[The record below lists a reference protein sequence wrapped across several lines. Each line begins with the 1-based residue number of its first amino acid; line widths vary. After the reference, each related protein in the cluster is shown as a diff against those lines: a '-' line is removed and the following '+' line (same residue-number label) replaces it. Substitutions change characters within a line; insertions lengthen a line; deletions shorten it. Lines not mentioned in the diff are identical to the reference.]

1 MWQDYFAPTT
11 YQEALK
17 LLAQYGKDARLVAGG
32 TDLILE
38 MERGVRQPSVLID
51 ITRLPDLDSIWQD
64 DKGMIHLGPLV
75 THNHVLASPLCV
87 EQAYPLAQACLGV
100 GSAQLRNR
108 ATVAGNL
115 ITASPANDT
124 ITPLWALDAYVVLES
139 AVRGARALTF
149 DQFFQGVRQTALEP
163 DEMLTDIVFAPLAE
177 NERGIFLKL
186 GLRRAMAIAVVNVA
200 VVLTF
205 DGDRIERAR
214 IALGSVAPTI
224 VRAAEAESL
233 LAGQA
238 LDDSVID
245 QAAELAVSAASPI
258 SDVRGSAAYRQKM
271 IYTLTRRAQLTLR
284 DGRERDSWPD
294 TIPML
299 WGSTDGHFAPL
310 GGKSPHHAEH
320 GDQPIETTINGQ
332 PVTIHGAN
340 DKTLLRMLRENADLT
355 GTKEACAE
363 GECGSCTIFLDGMAV
378 LSCLVP
384 APRAHGAQIVTIE
397 GIKRNGHLSRLQQSF
412 VENGAIQCGYCI
424 PGFVMTGESLL
435 AEQSN
440 PSRETITRAFS
451 GNLCRCTGYYKIIEA
466 VERAVQE
473 R

>member
-11 YQEALK
+11 YQEVLD
-17 LLAQYGKDARLVAGG
+17 LLARYGTDARLVAGG

-38 MERGVRQPSVLID
+38 IERGLRSPTTLID

-64 DKGMIHLGPLV
+64 SEGMVHLGPLV

-124 ITPLWALDAYVVLES
+124 ITPLWALDAQVVLES
-139 AVRGARALTF
+139 AEHGARFLTF
-149 DQFFQGVRQTALEP
+149 DRFFQGVRQTALEP
-163 DEMLTDIVFAPLAE
+163 DEMLVDIVFVPLAE

-205 DGDRIERAR
+205 DGNKIERAR

-224 VRAAEAESL
+224 VRAADAENF
-233 LAGQA
+233 LAGQTLEDA
-238 LDDSVID
+238 IIEQV
-245 QAAELAVSAASPI
+245 AELAVNAASPI

-271 IYTLTRRAQLTLR
+271 VYTLTRRALLSLR
-284 DGRERDSWPD
+284 EGSERESWPD
-294 TIPML
+294 AIPML

-310 GGKSPHHAEH
+310 GGEMPQH
-320 GDQPIETTINGQ
+320 GSQPIETTINGQ
-332 PVTIHGAN
+332 PITIHGAN
-340 DKTLLRMLRENADLT
+340 DKTLLRMLREDANLT

-363 GECGSCTIFLDGMAV
+363 GECGSCTVFLDGMAV

-384 APRAHGAQIVTIE
+384 APRAHGAEIVTIE
-397 GIKRNGHLSRLQQSF
+397 GLKQNGNLTPLQQSF
-412 VENGAIQCGYCI
+412 VDAGAVQCGYCI
-424 PGFVMTGESLL
+424 PGFIMTGESLL
-435 AEQSN
+435 AEQPT
-440 PSRETITRAFS
+440 PSREAITQAFS

-466 VERAVQE
+466 VERTVQG